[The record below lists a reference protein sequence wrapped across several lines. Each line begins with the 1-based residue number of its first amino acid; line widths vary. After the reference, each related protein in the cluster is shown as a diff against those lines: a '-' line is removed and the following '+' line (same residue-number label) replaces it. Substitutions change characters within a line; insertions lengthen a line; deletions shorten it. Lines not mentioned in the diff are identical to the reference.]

1 MPRYQR
7 HLDAAHQIWKKY
19 HSADLIVD
27 ATCGNGHD
35 ALFLA
40 GLEPKLLYALDI
52 NPEAVKKTAERLPP
66 HTPVRLLCQSHAQFP
81 AEILPESV
89 DLIVYNLGYL
99 PGGDKNATTLTATTL
114 QSLQA
119 ACLLLKPQGLLS
131 ITCYPGHLEGEKEK
145 EACITWAKTLESK
158 VWSVEFRQWINR
170 PKSPSLLLIEKRAR

>member
-1 MPRYQR
+1 MTRYQR

-19 HSADLIVD
+19 HKADLIID

-40 GLEPKLLYALDI
+40 GLAPKLLYALDI
-52 NPEAVKKTAERLPP
+52 NPEAVKKTGAALPP
-66 HTPVRLLCQSHAQFP
+66 ETPVRLLCQNHAQFP

-99 PGGDKNATTLTATTL
+99 PGGDKSATTLTATTL

-119 ACLLLKPQGLLS
+119 ASLLVKPNGLLS
-131 ITCYPGHLEGEKEK
+131 ITCYPGHPEGEQE
-145 EACITWAKTLESK
+145 EAACIAWAKTLDPK
-158 VWSVEFRQWINR
+158 AWNVEFRQWINR
-170 PKSPSLLLIEKRAR
+170 PKSPSLLLIERKA